1 MLSYISSYFSGKK
14 LNKTLVESYI
24 FAISIKDNI
33 EELKEIFENL
43 LPNIPLDNYYSIDVY
58 NELFSEFDY
67 DQINNFSN
75 NLCKKIE
82 EKMKDNLEQL
92 NYCTELLLNFTVSI
106 FVKFN
111 TVRELITKS
120 YNIIIENKK
129 NENLNKIL
137 SKSFP
142 FNIFILCVNAI
153 TNEEFFF
160 RKDIF
165 QKEVDKFDFT
175 YRLMNIIFCIVH
187 ICDSNFEKSA
197 KSSIEFFDPFKLF
210 LFLQEEKNKKNIF
223 ISQENQKKFLI
234 KLYNTSIHNFETLVN
249 NKINPII
256 DKKKF
261 EKFIFM
267 NIYMLWYLLCDRN
280 KNILND
286 MNSNNS
292 YNTKVKNTFNIKTIS
307 ILKKICE
314 INEIKVNEEQG
325 VNEVIKKYNNFFNK
339 IILEELEKTNDI
351 FMVFIQNVYTNIY
364 YLSDIAKNLIK
375 IIILYIFEIYPD
387 FCEMICLKK
396 ELIGK
401 ILENIFPYNVIDL
414 MILFRFS
421 KSTNF
426 YFAIKLAKITLEQM
440 FLNCI
445 INFLETKKDSDN
457 TKNNH
462 YEFILY
468 FSLLTAKNF
477 SKKLKYLS
485 ELALQKLSEFANYIN
500 NISDNINSEN
510 FYNNLIILILY
521 YQIDYGIMT
530 NLDVPSKIIFSR
542 LKNLEHIIKIINE
555 YKEYYK
561 NNLEYDEVIKKD
573 IWEKFGKV
581 SIKYLTFFKEIND
594 EIKKNGLDV
603 NLSSEEDVINIINRK
618 SYKSKE
624 DLIED
629 ENIFSNKTEK
639 YIISY
644 VYGNDLYKIY
654 NY

>member
-1 MLSYISSYFSGKK
+1 MFSFISSYFTGQK
-14 LNKTLVESYI
+14 LNKNLVESYI
-24 FAISIKDNI
+24 YAISKKNNI
-33 EELKEIFENL
+33 EELNEIFENL
-43 LPNIPLDNYYSIDVY
+43 LPNIPLDNYYSIEVY

-67 DQINNFSN
+67 EQINTFSN
-75 NLCKKIE
+75 NLCSKIE
-82 EKMKDNLEQL
+82 QKMKDDLDQL

-106 FVKFN
+106 FVRFN
-111 TVRELITKS
+111 TIRELITKS
-120 YNIIIENKK
+120 YNIILENNN
-129 NENLNKIL
+129 NENMSIIL

-142 FNIFILCVNAI
+142 FNVFILCVNAI

-187 ICDSNFEKSA
+187 ICDSNFEKSSQ
-197 KSSIEFFDPFKLF
+197 SSIEFLDTIKLF
-210 LFLQEEKNKKNIF
+210 LFLQDEKNIF

-267 NIYMLWYLLCDRN
+267 NIYLLWYLLCDRN

-286 MNSNNS
+286 MNSNNTD
-292 YNTKVKNTFNIKTIS
+292 NNKVKNTFNIKTIS
-307 ILKKICE
+307 IIKKICE
-314 INEIKVNEEQG
+314 IKENG
-325 VNEVIKKYNNFFNK
+325 VDDIINKYNNYFSN
-339 IILEELEKTNDI
+339 IILEELEKTNDK
-351 FMVFIQNVYTNIY
+351 FMLFIQNVYMNLY
-364 YLSDIAKNLIK
+364 YLSDIAQNLIK
-375 IIILYIFEIYPD
+375 IIILYIFEIFPD

-401 ILENIFPYNVIDL
+401 ILENIFPYNVYDL
-414 MILFRFS
+414 MILYRFS

-426 YFAIKLAKITLEQM
+426 YIAIKLAKITLEQM

-445 INFLETKKDSDN
+445 INFLETKKN
-457 TKNNH
+457 NKNSNNNDV
-462 YEFILY
+462 EFILY

-477 SKKLKYLS
+477 SKKLKYS
-485 ELALQKLSEFANYIN
+485 SNLAIQKLSEFENYIN
-500 NISDNINSEN
+500 NNSEINSEN
-510 FYNNLIILILY
+510 FYDNLSILILY
-521 YQIDYGIMT
+521 YEIDYGIIT
-530 NLDVPSKIIFSR
+530 SLDVPSKLIFNR
-542 LKNLEHIIKIINE
+542 LKNIDHIIKIINE

-561 NNLEYDEVIKKD
+561 NNLEYDEFARKD

-581 SIKYLTFFKEIND
+581 SIKYLSFFKNIID
-594 EIKKNGLDV
+594 EVKKNGLDIK
-603 NLSSEEDVINIINRK
+603 LSNEEDIINIINRK
-618 SYKSKE
+618 SYKTSDE
-624 DLIED
+624 LIED
-629 ENIFSNKTEK
+629 EKIFNNKTEK
-639 YIISY
+639 FIISY

>member
-1 MLSYISSYFSGKK
+1 MFSFISSYFTGQK
-14 LNKTLVESYI
+14 LNKNLVESYI
-24 FAISIKDNI
+24 YAISKKNNI
-33 EELKEIFENL
+33 EELNEIFENL

-67 DQINNFSN
+67 EQINTFSN
-75 NLCKKIE
+75 NLCSKIE
-82 EKMKDNLEQL
+82 QKMKDDLDQL

-106 FVKFN
+106 FVRFN
-111 TVRELITKS
+111 TIRELITKS
-120 YNIIIENKK
+120 YNIILENNN
-129 NENLNKIL
+129 NENMSIIL

-142 FNIFILCVNAI
+142 FNVFILCVNAI

-187 ICDSNFEKSA
+187 ICDSNFEKSSQ
-197 KSSIEFFDPFKLF
+197 SSIEFLDTIKLF
-210 LFLQEEKNKKNIF
+210 LFLQDEKNIF

-267 NIYMLWYLLCDRN
+267 NIYLLWYLLCDRN

-286 MNSNNS
+286 MNSNNID
-292 YNTKVKNTFNIKTIS
+292 NNKVKNTFNIKTIS
-307 ILKKICE
+307 IIKKICE
-314 INEIKVNEEQG
+314 IKENG
-325 VNEVIKKYNNFFNK
+325 VDDIINKYNNYFSN
-339 IILEELEKTNDI
+339 IILEELEKTNDK
-351 FMVFIQNVYTNIY
+351 FMLFIQNVYMNLY
-364 YLSDIAKNLIK
+364 YLSDIAQNLIK
-375 IIILYIFEIYPD
+375 IIILYIFEIFPD

-401 ILENIFPYNVIDL
+401 ILENIFPYNVYDL
-414 MILFRFS
+414 MILYRFS

-426 YFAIKLAKITLEQM
+426 YIAIKLAKITLEQM

-445 INFLETKKDSDN
+445 INFLETKKN
-457 TKNNH
+457 NKNSNNNDV
-462 YEFILY
+462 EFILY

-485 ELALQKLSEFANYIN
+485 NLAIQKLSEFENYIN
-500 NISDNINSEN
+500 NNSEINSEN
-510 FYNNLIILILY
+510 FYDNLSILILY
-521 YQIDYGIMT
+521 YEIDYGIIT
-530 NLDVPSKIIFSR
+530 SLDVPSKLIFNR
-542 LKNLEHIIKIINE
+542 LKNIDHIIKIINE

-561 NNLEYDEVIKKD
+561 NNLEYDEFARKD

-581 SIKYLTFFKEIND
+581 SIKYLSFFKNIID
-594 EIKKNGLDV
+594 EVKKNGLDIK
-603 NLSSEEDVINIINRK
+603 LSNEEDIINIINRK
-618 SYKSKE
+618 SYKTSDE
-624 DLIED
+624 LIED
-629 ENIFSNKTEK
+629 EKIFNNKTEK
-639 YIISY
+639 FIISY

>member
-1 MLSYISSYFSGKK
+1 MFSFISSYFTGQK
-14 LNKTLVESYI
+14 LNKNVVESYI
-24 FAISIKDNI
+24 YAISKKNNI
-33 EELKEIFENL
+33 EELNEIFENL
-43 LPNIPLDNYYSIDVY
+43 LPNIPLDNYYSIEVY

-67 DQINNFSN
+67 EQINIFSN
-75 NLCKKIE
+75 NLCAKIE
-82 EKMKDNLEQL
+82 QKMKDNLDQL

-106 FVKFN
+106 FVIFN
-111 TVRELITKS
+111 TIRELITKS
-120 YNIIIENKK
+120 YNNILENKN
-129 NENLNKIL
+129 NENINTIL

-142 FNIFILCVNAI
+142 FNVVILCVNAI

-187 ICDSNFEKSA
+187 ICDSNFEKSSQ
-197 KSSIEFFDPFKLF
+197 SSIEFLDTIKLF
-210 LFLQEEKNKKNIF
+210 LFLQDEKNVF
-223 ISQENQKKFLI
+223 ISKENQKKFLL

-267 NIYMLWYLLCDRN
+267 NIYLLWYLLCDRN

-286 MNSNNS
+286 MNSNNT
-292 YNTKVKNTFNIKTIS
+292 NNKVKNTFNIKTIS
-307 ILKKICE
+307 IIKKICE
-314 INEIKVNEEQG
+314 IKDNGIDDIIN
-325 VNEVIKKYNNFFNK
+325 KYNNYFNSL
-339 IILEELEKTNDI
+339 ILEELEKTNDK
-351 FMVFIQNVYTNIY
+351 FMLFIQNVYMNLY
-364 YLSDIAKNLIK
+364 YLSDIAQNLIK
-375 IIILYIFEIYPD
+375 IIILYIFEIFPD

-401 ILENIFPYNVIDL
+401 ILENIFPYNVYDL
-414 MILFRFS
+414 MILYRFS

-426 YFAIKLAKITLEQM
+426 YIAIKLAKITLEQM

-445 INFLETKKDSDN
+445 INFLETKKNDKN
-457 TKNNH
+457 KNNNDF
-462 YEFILY
+462 EFILY

-485 ELALQKLSEFANYIN
+485 DLAIQKLSEFENYIN
-500 NISDNINSEN
+500 NNNEINSEN
-510 FYNNLIILILY
+510 YYDNLTILILY
-521 YQIDYGIMT
+521 YEIDYGIIT
-530 NLDVPSKIIFSR
+530 SLDVPSKIIFNR
-542 LKNLEHIIKIINE
+542 LKSIDRIIKIINE

-561 NNLEYDEVIKKD
+561 NNLEYDEFARKD

-581 SIKYLTFFKEIND
+581 SIKYLTFFKNIID
-594 EIKKNGLDV
+594 EIRQSGLDIK
-603 NLSSEEDVINIINRK
+603 LSNEEDVINIINRK
-618 SYKSKE
+618 SYKTSDE
-624 DLIED
+624 LIED
-629 ENIFSNKTEK
+629 EKIFNNKTEK
-639 YIISY
+639 FIISY

>member
-1 MLSYISSYFSGKK
+1 MFSFISSYFTGQK
-14 LNKTLVESYI
+14 LNKNLVESYI
-24 FAISIKDNI
+24 YAISKKNNI
-33 EELKEIFENL
+33 EELNEIFENL
-43 LPNIPLDNYYSIDVY
+43 LPNIPLDNYYSIEVY

-67 DQINNFSN
+67 EQINTFSN
-75 NLCKKIE
+75 NLCSKIE
-82 EKMKDNLEQL
+82 QKMKDDLDQL

-106 FVKFN
+106 FVRFN
-111 TVRELITKS
+111 TIRELITKS
-120 YNIIIENKK
+120 YNIILENNN
-129 NENLNKIL
+129 NENMSIIL

-142 FNIFILCVNAI
+142 FNVFILCVNAI

-187 ICDSNFEKSA
+187 ICDS
-197 KSSIEFFDPFKLF
+197 
-210 LFLQEEKNKKNIF
+210 
-223 ISQENQKKFLI
+223 I

-267 NIYMLWYLLCDRN
+267 NIYLLWYLLCDRN

-286 MNSNNS
+286 MNSNNT
-292 YNTKVKNTFNIKTIS
+292 NNNKVKNTFNIKTIS
-307 ILKKICE
+307 IIKKICE
-314 INEIKVNEEQG
+314 IKENG
-325 VNEVIKKYNNFFNK
+325 VDDIINKYNNYFSN
-339 IILEELEKTNDI
+339 IILEELEKTNDK
-351 FMVFIQNVYTNIY
+351 FMLFIQNVYMNLY
-364 YLSDIAKNLIK
+364 YLSDIAQNLIK
-375 IIILYIFEIYPD
+375 IIILYIFEIFPD

-401 ILENIFPYNVIDL
+401 ILENIFPYNVYDL
-414 MILFRFS
+414 MILYRFS

-426 YFAIKLAKITLEQM
+426 YIAIKLAKITLEQM

-445 INFLETKKDSDN
+445 INFLETKKN
-457 TKNNH
+457 NKNSNNNDV
-462 YEFILY
+462 EFILY

-485 ELALQKLSEFANYIN
+485 DLAIQKLSEFENYIN
-500 NISDNINSEN
+500 NNSEINSEN
-510 FYNNLIILILY
+510 FYDNLSILILY
-521 YQIDYGIMT
+521 YEIDYGIIT
-530 NLDVPSKIIFSR
+530 SLDVPSKLIFNR
-542 LKNLEHIIKIINE
+542 LKNIDHIIKIINE

-561 NNLEYDEVIKKD
+561 NNLEYDEFARKD

-581 SIKYLTFFKEIND
+581 SIKYLSFFKNIID
-594 EIKKNGLDV
+594 EVKKNGLDIK
-603 NLSSEEDVINIINRK
+603 LSNEEDIINIINRK
-618 SYKSKE
+618 SYKTSDE
-624 DLIED
+624 LIED
-629 ENIFSNKTEK
+629 EKIFNNKAEK
-639 YIISY
+639 FIISY

>member
-1 MLSYISSYFSGKK
+1 MFSFISSYFTGQK
-14 LNKTLVESYI
+14 LNKNLVESYI
-24 FAISIKDNI
+24 YAISKKNNI
-33 EELKEIFENL
+33 EELNEIFENL

-67 DQINNFSN
+67 EQINTFSN
-75 NLCKKIE
+75 NLCAKIE
-82 EKMKDNLEQL
+82 QKMKDDLDQL

-106 FVKFN
+106 FVRFN
-111 TVRELITKS
+111 TIRELITKS
-120 YNIIIENKK
+120 YNIILENNN
-129 NENLNKIL
+129 NENMSIIL

-142 FNIFILCVNAI
+142 FNVFILCVNAI

-187 ICDSNFEKSA
+187 ICDSNFEKSSQ
-197 KSSIEFFDPFKLF
+197 SSIEFLDTIKLF
-210 LFLQEEKNKKNIF
+210 LFLQDEKNIF

-267 NIYMLWYLLCDRN
+267 NIYLLWYLLCDRN

-286 MNSNNS
+286 MNSNNT
-292 YNTKVKNTFNIKTIS
+292 NNNKVKNTFNIKTIS
-307 ILKKICE
+307 IIKKICE
-314 INEIKVNEEQG
+314 IKENG
-325 VNEVIKKYNNFFNK
+325 VDDIINKYNNYFSN
-339 IILEELEKTNDI
+339 IILEELEKTNDK
-351 FMVFIQNVYTNIY
+351 FMLFIQNVYMNLY
-364 YLSDIAKNLIK
+364 YLSDIAQNLIK
-375 IIILYIFEIYPD
+375 IIILYIFEIFPD

-401 ILENIFPYNVIDL
+401 ILENIFPYNVYDL
-414 MILFRFS
+414 MILYRFS

-426 YFAIKLAKITLEQM
+426 YIAIKLAKITLEQM

-445 INFLETKKDSDN
+445 INFLETKKN
-457 TKNNH
+457 NKNSNNNDV
-462 YEFILY
+462 EFILY

-485 ELALQKLSEFANYIN
+485 DLAIQKLSEFENYIN
-500 NISDNINSEN
+500 NNSEINSEN
-510 FYNNLIILILY
+510 FYDNLSILILY
-521 YQIDYGIMT
+521 YEIDYGIIT
-530 NLDVPSKIIFSR
+530 SLDVPSKLIFNR
-542 LKNLEHIIKIINE
+542 LKNIDHIIKIINE

-561 NNLEYDEVIKKD
+561 NNLEYDEFARKD

-581 SIKYLTFFKEIND
+581 SIKYLSFFKNIID
-594 EIKKNGLDV
+594 EVKKNGLDIK
-603 NLSSEEDVINIINRK
+603 LSNEEDIINIINRK
-618 SYKSKE
+618 SYKTSDE
-624 DLIED
+624 LIED
-629 ENIFSNKTEK
+629 EKIFNNKAEK
-639 YIISY
+639 FIISY

>member
-1 MLSYISSYFSGKK
+1 MFSFISSYFTRQK
-14 LNKTLVESYI
+14 LNKNLVESYI
-24 FAISIKDNI
+24 YAISKKNNI
-33 EELKEIFENL
+33 EELNEIFENL
-43 LPNIPLDNYYSIDVY
+43 LPNIPLDNYYSIEVY

-67 DQINNFSN
+67 EQINIFSN
-75 NLCKKIE
+75 NLCSKIE
-82 EKMKDNLEQL
+82 QKMKDNLDQL

-106 FVKFN
+106 FVKYN

-120 YNIIIENKK
+120 YNNILENKN
-129 NENLNKIL
+129 NEDINLII

-142 FNIFILCVNAI
+142 FNVFILCINAI

-187 ICDSNFEKSA
+187 ICDSNFEKSSQ
-197 KSSIEFFDPFKLF
+197 SSIEFLDTIQLF
-210 LFLQEEKNKKNIF
+210 LFLQNEKNIF
-223 ISQENQKKFLI
+223 ITQENQKKFLI

-267 NIYMLWYLLCDRN
+267 NIYLFWYLLCDRN
-280 KNILND
+280 KNILID
-286 MNSNNS
+286 MNSNNID
-292 YNTKVKNTFNIKTIS
+292 NNKVRNTFNIKTIS
-307 ILKKICE
+307 IIKKICE
-314 INEIKVNEEQG
+314 IKDINDTKKEQG
-325 VNEVIKKYNNFFNK
+325 VFEIIEKYNNYFNK
-339 IILEELEKTNDI
+339 IIFEELEKSNDK
-351 FMVFIQNVYTNIY
+351 FMLFIQNVYMNLY
-364 YLSDIAKNLIK
+364 YLSDIAQNLIK

-401 ILENIFPYNVIDL
+401 ILENIFPYNIYDL
-414 MILFRFS
+414 MILYRFS

-426 YFAIKLAKITLEQM
+426 YIAIKLAKITLEQM

-445 INFLETKKDSDN
+445 INFLETR
-457 TKNNH
+457 KNNKNNDNSNV
-462 YEFILY
+462 EFILS

-477 SKKLKYLS
+477 SKKIKSLS
-485 ELALQKLSEFANYIN
+485 DLALQKLSEFENYIN
-500 NISDNINSEN
+500 NNYEINSEN
-510 FYNNLIILILY
+510 FYDNLTILILY
-521 YQIDYGIMT
+521 YQIDYGIIT
-530 NLDVPSKIIFSR
+530 SLDVPSKLIFYR
-542 LKNLEHIIKIINE
+542 LKNLEHIIKMVND

-561 NNLEYDEVIKKD
+561 NNLEYDEFTRKD

-581 SIKYLTFFKEIND
+581 SIKYLSFFKDIID
-594 EIKKNGLDV
+594 EVKKNGLDI
-603 NLSSEEDVINIINRK
+603 NLSNEEDVMNIINRK
-618 SYKSKE
+618 SYKNSDE
-624 DLIED
+624 LIED
-629 ENIFSNKTEK
+629 ENIFNNKTEK
-639 YIISY
+639 FIISY

>member
-1 MLSYISSYFSGKK
+1 MFSFISSYFTGQN
-14 LNKTLVESYI
+14 LNKNLVESYI
-24 FAISIKDNI
+24 YAISKKNNI
-33 EELKEIFENL
+33 EELNEIFENL
-43 LPNIPLDNYYSIDVY
+43 LPNIPLDNYYSIEVY

-67 DQINNFSN
+67 EQINTFSN
-75 NLCKKIE
+75 NLCSKIE
-82 EKMKDNLEQL
+82 QKMKDDLDQL

-106 FVKFN
+106 FVRFN
-111 TVRELITKS
+111 TIRELITKS
-120 YNIIIENKK
+120 YNIILENNN
-129 NENLNKIL
+129 NENMSRIL

-142 FNIFILCVNAI
+142 FNVFILCVNAI

-187 ICDSNFEKSA
+187 ICDSNFEKSSQ
-197 KSSIEFFDPFKLF
+197 SSIEFLDTIKLF
-210 LFLQEEKNKKNIF
+210 LFLQDEKNIF

-267 NIYMLWYLLCDRN
+267 NIYLLWYLLCDRN

-286 MNSNNS
+286 MNSNNT
-292 YNTKVKNTFNIKTIS
+292 NNNKVKNTFNIKTIS
-307 ILKKICE
+307 IIKKICE
-314 INEIKVNEEQG
+314 IKENG
-325 VNEVIKKYNNFFNK
+325 VDDIINKYNNYFSN
-339 IILEELEKTNDI
+339 IILEELEKTNDK
-351 FMVFIQNVYTNIY
+351 FMLFIQNVYMNLY
-364 YLSDIAKNLIK
+364 YLSDIAQNLIK
-375 IIILYIFEIYPD
+375 IIILYIFEIFPD

-401 ILENIFPYNVIDL
+401 ILENIFPYNVYDL
-414 MILFRFS
+414 MILYRFS

-426 YFAIKLAKITLEQM
+426 YIAIKLAKITLEQM

-445 INFLETKKDSDN
+445 INFLETKKN
-457 TKNNH
+457 NKNSNNNDV
-462 YEFILY
+462 EFILY

-485 ELALQKLSEFANYIN
+485 DLAIQKLSEFENYIN
-500 NISDNINSEN
+500 NNSEINSEN
-510 FYNNLIILILY
+510 FYDNLSILILY
-521 YQIDYGIMT
+521 YEIDYGIIT
-530 NLDVPSKIIFSR
+530 SLDVPSKLIFNR
-542 LKNLEHIIKIINE
+542 LKNMDHIIKIINE

-561 NNLEYDEVIKKD
+561 NNLEYDEFARKD

-581 SIKYLTFFKEIND
+581 SIKYLSFFKNIID
-594 EIKKNGLDV
+594 EVKKNGLDIK
-603 NLSSEEDVINIINRK
+603 LSNEEDIINIINRK
-618 SYKSKE
+618 SYKTSDE
-624 DLIED
+624 LIED
-629 ENIFSNKTEK
+629 EKIFNNKTEK
-639 YIISY
+639 FIISY